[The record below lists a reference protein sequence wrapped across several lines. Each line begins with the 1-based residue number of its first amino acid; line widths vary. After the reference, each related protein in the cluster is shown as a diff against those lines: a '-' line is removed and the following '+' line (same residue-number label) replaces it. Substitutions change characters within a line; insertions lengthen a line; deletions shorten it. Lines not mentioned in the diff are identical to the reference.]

1 MSIDWN
7 VVATIVSPLI
17 ALLFGVWVNRRFE
30 NRANLIAH
38 YGHIAAFVSKTDTG
52 VPFNVHTHAV
62 VLRNTGRKSATNVRL
77 HHRHLPDF
85 TIYPSIVFHEEK
97 LPDGSKD
104 IVIPSLIP
112 GKQITI
118 SYLYFPPDTVSE
130 INSGI
135 DCDQG
140 FAKVIP
146 VLLQRQY
153 PKFVNVI
160 VAVLMFC
167 GLVSIIYLTYLL
179 VKLLIGVA

>member
-1 MSIDWN
+1 MTIDWN
-7 VVATIVSPLI
+7 FIATIVSPLI
-17 ALLFGVWVNRRFE
+17 ALLFGVWVNRKFE

-38 YGHIAAFVSKTDTG
+38 YGHIAAFVSKTESG
-52 VPFNVHTHAV
+52 ESFKVHTHAV
-62 VLRNTGRKSATNVRL
+62 VLRNTGRKNATNIRL
-77 HHRHLPDF
+77 HHRYLPDF
-85 TIYPSIVFHEEK
+85 NIYPSLMYHEEL
-97 LPDGSKD
+97 LPDGSRD

-118 SYLYFPPDTVSE
+118 SYLYFPPNTVAE

-153 PKFVNVI
+153 PKWLSITIVI
-160 VAVLMFC
+160 LMFI
-167 GLVSIIYLTYLL
+167 GFVTIIYFGYLL
-179 VKLLIGVA
+179 IKWLMGVA